1 MRNLK
6 IYLFGLTLI
15 ALMSAC
21 QPAPVQV
28 TPTNVPT
35 QSPSETATLIPLIR
49 PSSST
54 TAAAQ
59 FPRDRLNDACQGRPV
74 HEAGIYSTRLD
85 IHPVYFVGD
94 VSVIYR
100 LEEGLPGNWKAVLVS
115 DTQLVACISVKH
127 EVVEVCRYG
136 LTASGQILSTI
147 TRYRATLTV
156 RLFEAK
162 TGRFLDEESFHK
174 IARDC
179 PSSSALTFDSD
190 YYPDDFESS
199 DIENWLGR
207 FVSP

>member
-1 MRNLK
+1 
-6 IYLFGLTLI
+6 
-15 ALMSAC
+15 
-21 QPAPVQV
+21 
-28 TPTNVPT
+28 
-35 QSPSETATLIPLIR
+35 
-49 PSSST
+49 
-54 TAAAQ
+54 
-59 FPRDRLNDACQGRPV
+59 V

-94 VSVIYR
+94 VGLIYR

-115 DTQLVACISVKH
+115 DTQLVACVSVKH
-127 EVVEVCRYG
+127 EVVEICRYG
-136 LTASGQILSTI
+136 HLSGVIEVTI

-162 TGRFLDEESFHK
+162 TGRFLNEESFHK

-179 PSSSALTFDSD
+179 PSGTAQTFNSD
-190 YYPDDFESS
+190 YFPDDFESS